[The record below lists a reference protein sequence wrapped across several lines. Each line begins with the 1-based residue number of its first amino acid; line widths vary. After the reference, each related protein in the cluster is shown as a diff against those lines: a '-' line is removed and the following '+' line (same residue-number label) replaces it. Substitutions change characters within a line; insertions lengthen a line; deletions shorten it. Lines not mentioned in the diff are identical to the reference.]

1 MPTLLVEN
9 QDVCVQARL
18 LITALVGSAVLA
30 AVLFLGVHLTDIN
43 CIGLVVVLLGVALCQ
58 VHSGHQGPGN

>member
-1 MPTLLVEN
+1 MPTLSVEN

-30 AVLFLGVHLTDIN
+30 AVLFLGEHLTYIN
-43 CIGLVVVLLGVALCQ
+43 CIGLVVVVLGVALNQ